1 MPAVL
6 ASHATVA
13 VPEFVMLPGV
23 IAPQIRPDGILSVR
37 VIVPVNP
44 LTAVRV
50 IVEAAGMP
58 TKTGD
63 GELAAI
69 VKSVTWNVVAVECV
83 RLPLVPVSV
92 RT

>member
-1 MPAVL
+1 ML

-13 VPEFVMLPGV
+13 VPELVMLLGV
-23 IAPQIRPDGILSVR
+23 IAPQIRPDGTVSVR

-44 LTAVRV
+44 LTLVRV

-58 TKTGD
+58 TSTGA

-69 VKSVTWNVVAVECV
+69 VKSVTWKVVVVERV
-83 RLPLVPVSV
+83 KLPLVPVSV
-92 RT
+92 RM